1 MYVSENCWPGLT
13 DIVRGGGGSGK
24 LGIVKA
30 GLIALIAA
38 LIAKLPVLL
47 LLKAFIFKLIVVPLG
62 FLFFALPVLLPI
74 MFFMMPNMMGGMM
87 NGGMMGMMTTTTPQ
101 PTTASTD
108 QGGGGGGQK
117 RSFQTGN
124 PKAELDLVLKSL
136 LGSSKCLEQ
145 IACKLGARD
154 AQSNYKSTVSW

>member
-1 MYVSENCWPGLT
+1 M
-13 DIVRGGGGSGK
+13 RGGGSSK

-74 MFFMMPNMMGGMM
+74 LYFVLPNMMGGMM
-87 NGGMMGMMTTTTPQ
+87 GGGMGMMGGMMTTTTPQ
-101 PTTASTD
+101 PATTTEA
-108 QGGGGGGQK
+108 GGGGGGGR
-117 RSFQTGN
+117 RSFQVAN
-124 PKAELDLVLKSL
+124 PKADLDHVLKSL

-154 AQSNYKSTVSW
+154 AESNYKTTVSW

>member
-1 MYVSENCWPGLT
+1 MPGLS
-13 DIVRGGGGSGK
+13 DIVRGGGSGK

-47 LLKAFIFKLIVVPLG
+47 LLKAFIFKLIVVPFG

-74 MFFMMPNMMGGMM
+74 LYFLLPNMMGGMM
-87 NGGMMGMMTTTTPQ
+87 GGGMGGMGMMGMMTTTTPG
-101 PTTASTD
+101 PATSTEA
-108 QGGGGGGQK
+108 GGGGGQ
-117 RSFQTGN
+117 RRAFQVSN
-124 PKAELDLVLKSL
+124 PKADLDNVLKSL

-154 AQSNYKSTVSW
+154 AESNYKTTVSW